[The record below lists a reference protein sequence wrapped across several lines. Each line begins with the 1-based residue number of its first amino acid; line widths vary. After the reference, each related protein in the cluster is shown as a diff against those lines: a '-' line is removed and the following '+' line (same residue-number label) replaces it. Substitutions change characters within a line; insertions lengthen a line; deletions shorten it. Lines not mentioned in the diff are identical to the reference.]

1 MKPWTIAGMLAVL
14 ASHAHAAT
22 TYVLDPAG
30 GHLSFA
36 FVQAGAENT
45 GQFRKF
51 DVKLTLDDRKPADNR
66 LDVQISVASL
76 DTQDEERDEILRS
89 ADLFDVAEH
98 PTASFVSKRIKRFAA
113 GRYVAAGTLTIR
125 GVAREVQVP
134 FALADGRMSGSTTIR
149 RLDFG
154 VGQGEW
160 KSTEW
165 VGNDVKVSFA
175 LRLAATPS
183 VAQQG
188 VTSSRTASMD
198 PGTP

>member
-1 MKPWTIAGMLAVL
+1 MKPWMIAGMLAVL
-14 ASHAHAAT
+14 GSHAHAAT

-30 GHLSFA
+30 GQLSFA

-45 GQFRKF
+45 GQFPKF
-51 DVKLTLDDRKPADNR
+51 DVKLTLDDRKPDDNR
-66 LDVQISVASL
+66 LDVQILIASL

-89 ADLFDVAEH
+89 ADFFDLAKH

-134 FALADGRMSGSTTIR
+134 FTFADGRMSGSTTIR

-175 LRLAATPS
+175 LRLAPAPS
-183 VAQQG
+183 VAQ
-188 VTSSRTASMD
+188 
-198 PGTP
+198 